1 MTDFKVLRYFLPGP
15 SDTFTAGWY
24 LTDNDDGLTRVGD
37 MIPADNSLVYGVA
50 NQIII
55 DSNTPDD
62 STAGGVSPLSG
73 GAGLDQFLITNTAN
87 SVTIDDDSGDNM
99 IVFASDV
106 KIKSITSD
114 ASGASPV
121 YVITLS
127 TDKVIT
133 VMNPSNFTF
142 QHLGDR
148 TKADPLTAD
157 AFLAAYGERDD
168 GTGTSTNIN
177 GFTPTDQFAPA
188 PTTGSELSGA
198 IVEDAADPAVT
209 GTFTVEDGDGTTP
222 VIMEPSSLDG
232 RYGSIA
238 WVEGSTTNT
247 GTWTYT
253 LDNTKPETQAL
264 AAGQT
269 ATETFT
275 FTVAD
280 DGGTEPVQI
289 DVVITVTG
297 ANDTPAIA
305 MVDDGT
311 GTLVAASIDDQTK
324 AAGEAID
331 NIDLSDLF
339 TDADAGDILTL
350 TFTVT
355 LADNSTVTLQ
365 EIGLTHETQD
375 ESGNPVSRIT
385 GTIKAPPGTYTIRVV
400 ASDNAGAESG
410 ALAFDLEVTRG
421 ALDIERSTFAYN
433 IGEDTVIDQS
443 SLLVNSPN
451 EVDLTKLVY
460 TIIELPS
467 GGVLEND
474 GTELNN
480 GDTFTQADINA
491 GLIRYIPPDGDSGRD
506 ERFTF
511 TFTDDAGTSVI
522 DVTLQIRSR
531 EDFEVGSP
539 DQDNVID
546 LSGETVPQKIDTG
559 DGSDDIIGGPGNDQ
573 IDAGAGDDEITLTR
587 DDNGEQVDAGADEVL
602 YTFGYGG
609 DGTDG
614 GDAIKGFRRGQDKLK
629 FVVNSDRTD
638 ITTLTEFLQSL
649 EGADGEALT
658 DDDAFTVTMKWGF
671 DENGVFYFDGVLLH
685 FKEASSFSSGPLS
698 SPVVS
703 ITFDERLDF
712 DDLVEI
718 LGGAE
723 NVANNFDGGLTAFKN
738 LDEVLPRL
746 FGENSIDFEV
756 RPIDEVSVV
765 DGPVAGAEVFFDL
778 NGDGEVTDAEKDAQ
792 RDESGRSRY
801 LTDEDGT
808 VDIPEQYV
816 GRAFVAVVGSA
827 YDIDSGERLEGE
839 FRSLDDG
846 EGGIA
851 TPITDLIVTY
861 LEEVEGQA
869 GMPTTEQEVL
879 DEIFGDDVVTLADV
893 LDAGNYEL
901 PESGAPGE
909 AKKQMISRA
918 AIALTE
924 IKENDDLADGDDDG
938 STTKVE
944 MVSALKTL
952 VDSPDDSSVADLKA
966 AVDARVVEVNAVKGG
981 KPTATPAS
989 VDGVEDTDYAFP
1001 DTPEALTGLFGF
1013 RDPSGNDPAADTSSF
1028 RGVYIRIAIENASL
1042 RLDDNTQVVA
1052 DTDLS
1057 GSDTVDAIAG
1067 YVYVTFDNLDGLK
1080 ITPAP
1085 NFNGDLALV
1094 YRVWDGE
1101 EVSSDAELIINIA
1114 EVNDAPVA
1122 GTDIAS
1128 QSGTVG
1134 EEITDIDLSGLFTDI
1149 DGDEVVLTFT
1159 VTLAGSTVANA
1170 DTGLSIRNDMLTGTL
1185 SGSLAAG
1192 DYTITVIATD
1202 PSGEMGTSEFT
1213 FTVLEKTI
1221 EATEGGNAATIVEN
1235 DLVNFATGT
1244 LTSSVSGTITLDGA
1258 DGSGNLEGTYGT
1270 MTFNGSVWRY
1280 ELNNEDVD
1288 TQMLRDGDT
1297 EEEAFTFR
1305 DGTTSFTVTITVSG
1319 VNDAPV
1325 VESGNEI
1332 VEQAGRVGQEITA
1345 IDLSSLFTDV
1355 DAGDTFTL
1363 AVMVHDGSGRVGLD
1377 TLGLTY
1383 DPLAN
1388 AITGTIGSDVSAG
1401 PYTIEVIATDGSGDA
1416 SQPSTFTIVVAPDN
1430 PPVIGGAMDG
1440 TIAEDAAD
1448 PLMGTLTITDAD
1460 NDALPTVALTDGAG
1474 QYGTLTFDAA
1484 SGVWTYTLDNTNA
1497 DVQALKGDTLTEEF
1511 TFTAEGAKDVTVTI
1525 TISGVNDV
1533 PVVESEIVGQSGRVG
1548 QAIDAI
1554 DLSGLFT
1561 DVDTG
1566 DTLTLTVMV
1575 LSSDGSTRTALDTTL
1590 GLDYDSG
1597 TKMITGTLLDS
1608 IPTGT
1613 YTIEVIAT
1621 DGGGGGDASQP
1632 STFDIVVVADDA
1644 PVIGGD
1650 VDDTIAEDAA
1660 DPITGTLTITDAE
1673 GDALPT
1679 VELDGNGV
1687 GQYGTMTFVASADG
1701 GVWTYTLDNTNAAVQ
1716 ALKDDT
1722 LEDDFTFIAE
1732 DAAPIT
1738 VTITIS
1744 GVNDAPVVESGN
1756 EIAEQEGRVGQ
1767 EIMAIDL
1774 SSLFTD
1780 VDTGDTLT
1788 LTVMV
1793 LASDG
1798 STRTA
1803 LDTTLGLTYD
1813 PVANAITGTI
1823 RSDVSAGTYTIEVIA
1838 TDGGGSGAASQPST
1852 FDIVVAADNAPV
1864 IGGEVDGTIAEDAAD
1879 PITGTLTITD
1889 ADGDTVPAVALTDG
1903 AGRYGTLTFVESADG
1918 GTWTYTLNNANPDVQ
1933 ALKGDTL
1940 TDAFTFTA
1948 DGAEDVTV
1956 TITISGVND
1965 APVVASAIDDQTGR
1979 VGQEITAI
1987 NLSGLFT
1994 DVDAGDSFTLAVM
2007 VHDGSARVG
2016 LGTLGLDYD
2025 SDTKMITGTLLN
2037 SVVAG
2042 TFTIEVIATD
2052 GGGSGDAS
2060 LPSTF
2065 DIVVAPDNPPVI
2077 GGSMA
2082 GSIDEDA
2089 AAPITGTL
2097 TITDADGDTVPTV
2110 VLTDGAGQY
2119 GTLTFVASADGG
2131 VWTYTL
2137 DSTNA
2142 AVQALKDNTLTE
2154 EFTFTAD
2161 GAEDVTVTI
2170 TISGVNDAPVVE
2182 SGNEIGGQDGRVG
2195 QDIDAI
2201 DLSGLFTDVDTG
2213 DTLTLTVMVLSS
2225 DGNTRTALD
2234 TTLGL
2239 EYDSGTKM
2247 ITGTLLDSISTG
2259 PYTIEVI
2266 ATDGSGAAS
2275 QPSTFTIVVVADD
2288 APVIG
2293 GAMDGMIAEDAAN
2306 PIMGT
2311 LTITDAEGDALPTV
2325 ALTDGAGQYGTLTF
2339 VASPD
2344 GGVWTYTLDNTNA
2357 AVQALKGGTLEDNF
2371 TFTAEGAAPITV
2383 TITISGVNDAPVVES
2398 EIVEQAGRVGQ
2409 EIRAIDLSSL
2419 FTDVDTGD
2427 ILTLTVMVQD
2437 GSDRLGLDTI
2447 LGLTY
2452 DPSENEITG
2461 TIRSDVSA
2469 GTYTI
2474 EVIATDGSGAA
2485 SQPSTFDIVV
2495 APDNAP
2501 VIGGAVDG
2509 TIDEDAVDSTG
2520 TLTIT
2525 DADNDVLPTVVLTDG
2540 AGDYGTLTFV
2550 ESADGGVW
2558 TYTLNNTNADV
2569 QALKGGTLEDNFTF
2583 TAEGAED
2590 VTVTITISGVNDV
2603 PVVESGNEI
2612 AEQEGQVGQAIT
2624 AIDLSSLFTDVDAGD
2639 TFTLA
2644 VMVHDGSRRVGLD
2657 ILGLTYDPS
2666 ENEITGTIRSD
2677 VSAGPYTIEVIAT
2690 DGSGAASQPST
2701 FDIVVAPDNAPVIG
2715 GAMDGTIAEDAADP
2729 LTGTLTIT
2737 DADNDALPTVVLT
2750 NGVGQYGTMTF
2761 DVASGVWTYTLNN
2774 TNAAVQAL
2782 KGDTLTEEFTFTA
2795 EGAAPITVTIT
2806 ISGVNDVPVVESG
2819 NEIAEQEGQVGQA
2832 ITAIDLSSLFT
2843 DVDQGDTFTL
2853 AVMVHDGSRR
2863 VGLDI
2868 LGLTYD
2874 PSENE
2879 ITGTIRSDVSAG
2891 TYTIEVIAT
2900 DGSGAASQPSTF
2912 NIVVAADN
2920 APVIGGAMDGTIA
2933 EDAVD
2938 STGTLTITDADNDAL
2953 PTVVLTNGVGQ
2964 YGTMTFDVASGVW
2977 TYTLNNTNAAVQALK
2992 GDTLTEEFT
3001 FTAEGAA
3008 PITVTITISGVNDV
3022 PVVESGNEIA
3032 EQEGQVGQ
3040 AITAIDLSSLFTDV
3054 DQGDTFTLAV
3064 MVHDGSRRVGLDILG
3079 LTYDPS
3085 ENEITGTIRSDVSA
3099 GTYTIEVIATDG
3111 SGAASQPSTFTIVVA
3126 ADNAPVIG
3134 GAMDGTIAEDAADPL
3149 TGTLTITDADNDA
3162 LPMVVLTDGAGQY
3175 GTLTFVA
3182 SGDGGVWTYTLNN
3195 NAQALKG
3202 GQTGTETFTFTA
3214 EGADD
3219 FTLTIMV
3226 QGANDAPVAG
3236 TDITSQSG
3244 TIGRAIT
3251 SIDLNGLFTDVD
3263 AGDTLTLTFTVTLDN
3278 NPIDNTGLSITSK
3291 MLTGTLSE
3299 SLEAGNY
3306 MITVKATDSIGTFAT
3321 SVFTLTVAEPAVSGG
3336 GAPTANPMTGIEIME
3351 DTDYAFPDTPQEL
3364 IGLFGFADPD
3374 GNDPAADTSSFKG
3387 VYIKLSS
3394 IINGALLR
3402 DDNTV
3407 VDASSTEAGAPAKDG
3422 YIYVT
3427 LATLGGLKLSPN
3439 LDFNGNLDWDYQ
3451 VWDGEEASED
3461 ATLSIAVTPVNDAP
3475 RLTDL
3480 RLTSGTLTI
3489 VKGAALIFSSLNSLF
3504 TDPDGDQFTVALES
3518 SSQSGGLGDIIIRG
3532 GRRAGQPDI
3541 TIETSRVGTYTL
3553 KFTVTET
3560 DSGKK
3565 TVVNRTL
3572 RINEPNRSPTEEN
3585 AITSKSL
3592 TKGEDINAISLSNI
3606 FRDPDND
3613 QLTLT
3618 VKFLDSNDNEVE
3630 FGLTYDENNNRVVGT
3645 PTQLGIYTIE
3655 VTADDGRGRQG
3666 TSEFKVVVGDAD
3678 QEVKAGEVIAAI
3690 NLGAIFGN
3698 LNLED
3703 ATVMLADGGDFA
3715 AAGFTFD
3722 ESSKMISG
3730 APIESGTYTIVVTVG
3745 DLVARFTI
3753 EATARAIDGSN
3764 AGTVIEDDAASITGM
3779 INISGA
3785 QPPTIELSDGTSDYG
3800 VMTFDEPNVVWTYTL
3815 DNRAQALGAS
3825 DVKTETFTFT
3835 ADGLEDF
3842 DVTITIQGTNDD
3854 PMLIDR
3860 DIIVPTNGQAGQ
3872 MIDMIDLSGLFMDA
3886 DDNDNLT
3893 ITITVVLQDGTSS
3906 GMRISPDSSNTISY
3920 SDINETLTLKLDAA
3934 GTYDVTVTASDGQTG
3949 SVAATKSFEIV
3960 ILASSNPTVF
3970 TVNTNVGTVV
3980 EDVEGQQSAMGT
3992 FTVED
3997 PDTPG
4002 NPPIIN
4008 LMGDD
4013 DGDGVLEG
4021 LYGTMVLNRDT
4032 NTWTYRLDRTRSQA
4046 LQEQDEEGM
4055 NASPPEKDF
4064 TFTAGDADPIVVMI
4078 DATGSNDVPEVF
4090 GENPLSKE
4098 WDVDE
4103 EITAINVRDFF
4114 HDPDDPKLIITLE
4127 VKITGRPDVNADKR
4141 KQVSMSEHGLTY
4153 NEETFMLTG
4162 APKASLNGK
4171 SIVIRANDVRSPS
4184 IIAAVT
4190 LRLTV
4195 NIPDQAPV
4203 VVRPIPDETR
4213 RFGEVLSVFAGIYVG
4228 GIFSDPDGDNNDL
4241 TFRADVFSNGE
4252 RTTQSGLLFLKS
4264 QKTISFPGGIKGAI
4278 GTVYTVRIT
4287 ATDPDGLEATYSF
4300 TITVVAAGGAS
4311 GASDETDSGAVLGN
4325 GIEGA
4330 VIGDETDTLGQILI
4344 GGDNAQTLNAGEGGD
4359 MIIGGRGDDTIN
4371 LGAGADTVLYRY
4383 DGAED
4388 TAPTAHDGGDVIN
4401 DFDVDED
4408 TLILAEAEDE
4418 DIYTDTAEF
4427 YDAIKGVSL
4436 IVDGDGNITGVV
4448 FTFAGQDGPDQ
4459 DDATQEIDLTV
4470 NFEEDDF
4477 VAPSDID
4484 LTAFEDAEDGE
4495 RAITD
4500 GEETAAY
4507 EVIDAILGVRV
4518 ELANFD
4524 DLGIELN
4531 SEETDIL

>member
-99 IVFASDV
+99 IVFALNV
-106 KIKSITSD
+106 EIKSITSD

-148 TKADPLTAD
+148 TKADSLTAD

-177 GFTPTDQFAPA
+177 GFTPMDQFAPSPA
-188 PTTGSELSGA
+188 TDSELSGT
-198 IVEDAADPAVT
+198 IVEDAADPTVT

-311 GTLVAASIDDQTK
+311 GTLVAASIDNQTK

-339 TDADAGDILTL
+339 TDADADDILTL

-375 ESGNPVSRIT
+375 ELGNPVSRIT

-433 IGEDTVIDQS
+433 IGEETVIDQS
-443 SLLVNSPN
+443 SLLVISPN

-460 TIIELPS
+460 TITGLPS

-480 GDTFTQADINA
+480 GDTFTQADINK
-491 GLIRYIPPDGDSGRD
+491 GLIRYIPPDGDTGRD
-506 ERFTF
+506 ETFTF
-511 TFTDDAGTSVI
+511 TFTDDAGTNVI

-559 DGSDDIIGGPGNDQ
+559 DGSDTITGGEGDDQ

-685 FKEASSFSSGPLS
+685 FKEASAFSSGPLS

-703 ITFDERLDF
+703 ITFDERLGF

-765 DGPVAGAEVFFDL
+765 DGPVASAEVFFDL

-879 DEIFGDDVVTLADV
+879 DEIFGDDVVTLADI

-944 MVSALKTL
+944 IVSALKTL
-952 VDSPDDSSVADLKA
+952 VDSPDDTSVADLKA
-966 AVDARVVEVNAVKGG
+966 AVDARVAEVNAVKGG
-981 KPTATPAS
+981 KPIATPAS

-1057 GSDTVDAIAG
+1057 GSDTADAIAG

-1192 DYTITVIATD
+1192 DYTITVTATD

-1221 EATEGGNAATIVEN
+1221 EATAGGNAATIVEN

-1258 DGSGNLEGTYGT
+1258 DGSGNLEATYGR
-1270 MTFNGSVWRY
+1270 MTFDGSVWRY
-1280 ELNNEDVD
+1280 ELNNEDAD

-1297 EEEAFTFR
+1297 EEEVFTFR
-1305 DGTTSFTVTITVSG
+1305 DGTTSFTVTITISG

-1332 VEQAGRVGQEITA
+1332 AEQAGRVGQDIDA
-1345 IDLSSLFTDV
+1345 IDLSGLFTDV

-1511 TFTAEGAKDVTVTI
+1511 TFTAEGAEDVTVTI
-1525 TISGVNDV
+1525 TISGVNDA
-1533 PVVESEIVGQSGRVG
+1533 PVVESGNEIGGQSGRVG

-1621 DGGGGGDASQP
+1621 DGGGSGDESQP

-1687 GQYGTMTFVASADG
+1687 GQYGTLTFVASADG

-1838 TDGGGSGAASQPST
+1838 TDGSGSGAASQPST

-2239 EYDSGTKM
+2239 EYNSGTKM

-2509 TIDEDAVDSTG
+2509 TIAEDVADSTG

-2677 VSAGPYTIEVIAT
+2677 VSAGPYTIEVIATDGSGAASQPSTFDIVVAPDNAPVIGGAMDGTIAEDAADPLTGTLTITDADNDALPTVVLTNGVGQYGTMTFDVASGVWTYTLNNTNAAVQALKGDTLTEEFTFTAEGAAPITVTITISGVNDVPVVESGNEIAEQEGQVGQAITAIDLSSLFTDVDAGDTFTLAVMVHDGSRRVGLDILGLTYDPSENEITGTIRSDVSAGTYTIEVIAT

-3244 TIGRAIT
+3244 TAGRAIT
-3251 SIDLNGLFTDVD
+3251 SIDLSGLFTDADV
-3263 AGDTLTLTFTVTLDN
+3263 GDTLTLTFTVTLN
-3278 NPIDNTGLSITSK
+3278 NNSIDNTGLSITSK

-3299 SLEAGNY
+3299 SLEAGDY
-3306 MITVKATDSIGTFAT
+3306 MITVTATDSIGTFAT

-3336 GAPTANPMTGIEIME
+3336 GAPTTNPMTGIEIME
-3351 DTDYAFPDTPQEL
+3351 DTDYEFPDTTQGL
-3364 IGLFGFADPD
+3364 MDLFGFADPD

-3407 VDASSTEAGAPAKDG
+3407 VDASSNEAGAPAKAG

-3427 LATLGGLKLSPN
+3427 VATLGGLKLSPN

-3475 RLTDL
+3475 RVADGVTIGDITVDAGVEL
-3480 RLTSGTLTI
+3480 RYNLRE
-3489 VKGAALIFSSLNSLF
+3489 LF
-3504 TDPDGDQFTVALES
+3504 TDPENGRLDTFDTQVFQGPVERGFAVHERNIPEKIQIVTTQVGEYRVVFTV
-3518 SSQSGGLGDIIIRG
+3518 GDNQGAQTRVEFTLTIRP
-3532 GRRAGQPDI
+3532 A
-3541 TIETSRVGTYTL
+3541 
-3553 KFTVTET
+3553 
-3560 DSGKK
+3560 
-3565 TVVNRTL
+3565 
-3572 RINEPNRSPTEEN
+3572 NEPPTVAN
-3585 AITSKSL
+3585 AITNTSL
-3592 TKGEDINAISLSNI
+3592 TKGEEINAIDLSNL
-3606 FRDPDND
+3606 FSDPNND
-3613 QLTLT
+3613 QLILT
-3618 VKFLDSNDNEVE
+3618 VMLDDGSELSTI
-3630 FGLTYDENNNRVVGT
+3630 GLSYDPVTKGIAGA
-3645 PTQLGIYTIE
+3645 PTQLGIYTIR
-3655 VTADDGRGRQG
+3655 VTADDGREGRG
-3666 TSEFKVVVGDAD
+3666 TSEFKVVVGDVD
-3678 QEVKAGEVIAAI
+3678 QEVKAGEAIATI
-3690 NLGAIFGN
+3690 NLGTIFGN

-3703 ATVMLADGGDFA
+3703 AIVTLADGGNFA

-3722 ESSKMISG
+3722 GSSKMISG

-3745 DLVARFTI
+3745 DLVAKFII

-3764 AGTVIEDDAASITGM
+3764 AGTVIEDDATSITGM

-3785 QPPTIELSDGTSDYG
+3785 QPPTIELLSGASEYG
-3800 VMTFDEPNVVWTYTL
+3800 VMTFDEPNGTWTYTL
-3815 DNRAQALGAS
+3815 DNRAQALGVS

-3835 ADGLEDF
+3835 ADGLESF

-3854 PMLIDR
+3854 PMPTGR
-3860 DIIVPTNGQAGQ
+3860 EIIVPTNGQAGQ
-3872 MIDMIDLSGLFMDA
+3872 MTDMIDLSGLFTDA

-3893 ITITVVLQDGTSS
+3893 ITITVVLRDGTPS
-3906 GMRISPDSSNTISY
+3906 GMMISPDSSNTISY
-3920 SDINETLTLKLDAA
+3920 SDINETLTLKLDVA
-3934 GTYDVTVTASDGQTG
+3934 GTYDVTVAASDGQTD

-3960 ILASSNPTVF
+3960 ILAGGNPTVF
-3970 TVNTNVGTVV
+3970 TVDNKVGTVV
-3980 EDVEGQQSAMGT
+3980 EDVTGQQSAMGT

-4008 LMGDD
+4008 IMGDD

-4021 LYGTMVLNRDT
+4021 LYGTMVLDRGT
-4032 NTWTYRLDRTRSQA
+4032 NTWTYTLDPTRSQA
-4046 LQEQDEEGM
+4046 LQEPDEG
-4055 NASPPEKDF
+4055 ASPEKETF

-4078 DATGSNDVPEVF
+4078 DATGSNDLPEIIGRILF
-4090 GENPLSKE
+4090 LRNGMWMKKSLLS
-4098 WDVDE
+4098 
-4103 EITAINVRDFF
+4103 TCA
-4114 HDPDDPKLIITLE
+4114 
-4127 VKITGRPDVNADKR
+4127 
-4141 KQVSMSEHGLTY
+4141 
-4153 NEETFMLTG
+4153 
-4162 APKASLNGK
+4162 
-4171 SIVIRANDVRSPS
+4171 
-4184 IIAAVT
+4184 
-4190 LRLTV
+4190 
-4195 NIPDQAPV
+4195 
-4203 VVRPIPDETR
+4203 
-4213 RFGEVLSVFAGIYVG
+4213 
-4228 GIFSDPDGDNNDL
+4228 IFSL
-4241 TFRADVFSNGE
+4241 T
-4252 RTTQSGLLFLKS
+4252 L
-4264 QKTISFPGGIKGAI
+4264 
-4278 GTVYTVRIT
+4278 
-4287 ATDPDGLEATYSF
+4287 
-4300 TITVVAAGGAS
+4300 
-4311 GASDETDSGAVLGN
+4311 
-4325 GIEGA
+4325 
-4330 VIGDETDTLGQILI
+4330 
-4344 GGDNAQTLNAGEGGD
+4344 
-4359 MIIGGRGDDTIN
+4359 MIRG
-4371 LGAGADTVLYRY
+4371 
-4383 DGAED
+4383 
-4388 TAPTAHDGGDVIN
+4388 
-4401 DFDVDED
+4401 
-4408 TLILAEAEDE
+4408 
-4418 DIYTDTAEF
+4418 
-4427 YDAIKGVSL
+4427 
-4436 IVDGDGNITGVV
+4436 
-4448 FTFAGQDGPDQ
+4448 
-4459 DDATQEIDLTV
+4459 
-4470 NFEEDDF
+4470 
-4477 VAPSDID
+4477 
-4484 LTAFEDAEDGE
+4484 
-4495 RAITD
+4495 
-4500 GEETAAY
+4500 
-4507 EVIDAILGVRV
+4507 
-4518 ELANFD
+4518 
-4524 DLGIELN
+4524 
-4531 SEETDIL
+4531 

>member
-1363 AVMVHDGSGRVGLD
+1363 AVVLDDGSALSTIGLS
-1377 TLGLTY
+1377 Y
-1383 DPLAN
+1383 DPVAN
-1388 AITGTIGSDVSAG
+1388 AITGTIRSDVSAG
-1401 PYTIEVIATDGSGDA
+1401 TFTIEVIATDGSGAA
-1416 SQPSTFTIVVAPDN
+1416 SQPSTFDIVVAPDN
-1430 PPVIGGAMDG
+1430 APVIGGDVDS

-1448 PLMGTLTITDAD
+1448 PITGTLTITDAD
-1460 NDALPTVALTDGAG
+1460 GDALPMVALTDGAG
-1474 QYGTLTFDAA
+1474 DYGTLTFDAA

-1497 DVQALKGDTLTEEF
+1497 DVQALKGDTLDDEF
-1511 TFTAEGAKDVTVTI
+1511 TFTAEGAEDVTVTI
-1525 TISGVNDV
+1525 TISGVNDA
-1533 PVVESEIVGQSGRVG
+1533 PVVESGNEIGGQSGRVG
-1548 QAIDAI
+1548 QEIRAI

-1566 DTLTLTVMV
+1566 DTLTLAVMV

-1590 GLDYDSG
+1590 GLEYDSG
-1597 TKMITGTLLDS
+1597 TKMITGALLNS

-1621 DGGGGGDASQP
+1621 DGGGSGDASQP

-1644 PVIGGD
+1644 PVIGGAMGG
-1650 VDDTIAEDAA
+1650 TITEDAA
-1660 DPITGTLTITDAE
+1660 DPIMGTLTITDAE

-1679 VELDGNGV
+1679 VELSSGA
-1687 GQYGTMTFVASADG
+1687 GQYGTLTFVASADG
-1701 GVWTYTLDNTNAAVQ
+1701 GVWTYTLNNSNAAVQ
-1716 ALKDDT
+1716 ALKSGT
-1722 LEDDFTFIAE
+1722 LEDNFTFTAE
-1732 DAAPIT
+1732 GAAPIT

-1756 EIAEQEGRVGQ
+1756 EIGEQAGRVGQ
-1767 EIMAIDL
+1767 EIDAIVL
-1774 SSLFTD
+1774 GSLFTD
-1780 VDTGDTLT
+1780 VDTGDILT

-1793 LASDG
+1793 QDG
-1798 STRTA
+1798 SARVG
-1803 LDTTLGLTYD
+1803 LDTIGLEYNSTD
-1813 PVANAITGTI
+1813 GIIGTP
-1823 RSDVSAGTYTIEVIA
+1823 SDAGTYTIEVIA
-1838 TDGGGSGAASQPST
+1838 TDGSGAASQPST
-1852 FDIVVAADNAPV
+1852 FDIVVAPDNPPV
-1864 IGGEVDGTIAEDAAD
+1864 IGGSMDGMIAEDAAD
-1879 PITGTLTITD
+1879 PLMGTLTITD
-1889 ADGDTVPAVALTDG
+1889 ADGDTLPTVVLTNG
-1903 AGRYGTLTFVESADG
+1903 VGQYGTLTFVASGDG
-1918 GTWTYTLNNANPDVQ
+1918 GVWTYTLDSTNAAVQ
-1933 ALKGDTL
+1933 ALKDNTL
-1940 TDAFTFTA
+1940 TEEFTFTA

-1979 VGQEITAI
+1979 VGQDIDAI
-1987 NLSGLFT
+1987 DLSGLFT
-1994 DVDAGDSFTLAVM
+1994 DVDAGDTFTLAVM
-2007 VHDGSARVG
+2007 VHNGSGRVG
-2016 LGTLGLDYD
+2016 LDTLGLEYD

-2052 GGGSGDAS
+2052 GGGSGDVS

-2097 TITDADGDTVPTV
+2097 TITDADNDALPMVALP
-2110 VLTDGAGQY
+2110 DGAGQY
-2119 GTLTFVASADGG
+2119 GTLTFVASGDGG

-2137 DSTNA
+2137 NNTNA
-2142 AVQALKDNTLTE
+2142 AVQALKGGTLTE
-2154 EFTFTAD
+2154 EFTFTAA
-2161 GAEDVTVTI
+2161 GAAPITVTI

-2225 DGNTRTALD
+2225 DGNTRMALD

-2247 ITGTLLDSISTG
+2247 ITGTLLDSIPTG

-2293 GAMDGMIAEDAAN
+2293 GAVDGMIAEDAAD

-2311 LTITDAEGDALPTV
+2311 LTITDAEGDPLPTV
-2325 ALTDGAGQYGTLTF
+2325 ELTNGAGQYGTLTF
-2339 VASPD
+2339 VASGD

-2357 AVQALKGGTLEDNF
+2357 AVQALKGDTLTDDF

-2409 EIRAIDLSSL
+2409 EIKAIDLSSL

-2427 ILTLTVMVQD
+2427 TLTLTVVFAGGFGVRTPLAAFGLEYD
-2437 GSDRLGLDTI
+2437 SDTKM
-2447 LGLTY
+2447 
-2452 DPSENEITG
+2452 ITG
-2461 TIRSDVSA
+2461 TLLNSVVAD
-2469 GTYTI
+2469 TYSI
-2474 EVIATDGSGAA
+2474 LVIATDGSGA
-2485 SQPSTFDIVV
+2485 
-2495 APDNAP
+2495 
-2501 VIGGAVDG
+2501 
-2509 TIDEDAVDSTG
+2509 E
-2520 TLTIT
+2520 
-2525 DADNDVLPTVVLTDG
+2525 
-2540 AGDYGTLTFV
+2540 
-2550 ESADGGVW
+2550 
-2558 TYTLNNTNADV
+2558 
-2569 QALKGGTLEDNFTF
+2569 
-2583 TAEGAED
+2583 
-2590 VTVTITISGVNDV
+2590 
-2603 PVVESGNEI
+2603 
-2612 AEQEGQVGQAIT
+2612 
-2624 AIDLSSLFTDVDAGD
+2624 
-2639 TFTLA
+2639 
-2644 VMVHDGSRRVGLD
+2644 
-2657 ILGLTYDPS
+2657 
-2666 ENEITGTIRSD
+2666 
-2677 VSAGPYTIEVIAT
+2677 
-2690 DGSGAASQPST
+2690 SQPST

-2715 GAMDGTIAEDAADP
+2715 GAMDGTIAEDAANP
-2729 LTGTLTIT
+2729 IMGTLTIT
-2737 DADNDALPTVVLT
+2737 DADGDEVPTVARVGD
-2750 NGVGQYGTMTF
+2750 GVGQYGTLTF
-2761 DVASGVWTYTLNN
+2761 VESADGGVWTYTLDNDN
-2774 TNAAVQAL
+2774 PDVQAL
-2782 KGDTLTEEFTFTA
+2782 KGATLTEEFAFTA
-2795 EGAAPITVTIT
+2795 VGAEDITVTIT
-2806 ISGVNDVPVVESG
+2806 ISGVNDAPVVASAIDDQTG
-2819 NEIAEQEGQVGQA
+2819 RVGQD
-2832 ITAIDLSSLFT
+2832 IDAIDLSGLFT
-2843 DVDQGDTFTL
+2843 DVDTGDSFTL
-2853 AVMVHDGSRR
+2853 TVMVLPSDGSPKS
-2863 VGLDI
+2863 VLGT
-2868 LGLTYD
+2868 LGLEYD
-2874 PSENE
+2874 SGTKM
-2879 ITGTIRSDVSAG
+2879 ITGTLLNSVVAG
-2891 TYTIEVIAT
+2891 PYTIEVIAT

-2912 NIVVAADN
+2912 NIVVAPDN
-2920 APVIGGAMDGTIA
+2920 APVIGGEVDSTIA
-2933 EDAVD
+2933 EDAAD
-2938 STGTLTITDADNDAL
+2938 PITGTLTITDADNDAL
-2953 PTVVLTNGVGQ
+2953 PTVELTNGVGQ
-2964 YGTMTFDVASGVW
+2964 YGTLTFVASGDGGVW
-2977 TYTLNNTNAAVQALK
+2977 TYTLDNDNPDVQALKGATLTEEFTFTAVGAEDITVTITITGVNDAPVAGTDIASQSGTAGQAITAIDLSGLFTDVDTGDSFTLTVMVLSSDGSPKSGLGTLGLEYNSGTKMITGTLLNSVVAGTYTIEVIATDGGGSGAASQPSTFDIVVAADNKPVIGGAVDGTIAEDAANPIMGTLTITDADGDEVPTVALDGNGVGQYGTLTFVASPDGGVWTYTLDNDNPAVQALK
-2992 GDTLTEEFT
+2992 DNTLTEEFT
-3001 FTAEGAA
+3001 FTAEGAED
-3008 PITVTITISGVNDV
+3008 ITVTITISGVNDA
-3022 PVVESGNEIA
+3022 PVVESEIV
-3032 EQEGQVGQ
+3032 EQAGRVGQ
-3040 AITAIDLSSLFTDV
+3040 EIKAIDLSGLFTDV
-3054 DQGDTFTLAV
+3054 DTGDTLTLTVTVVVAS
-3064 MVHDGSRRVGLDILG
+3064 DRPGLDTIG
-3079 LTYDPS
+3079 LEYNSDTKM
-3085 ENEITGTIRSDVSA
+3085 ITGTLLNNVEA
-3099 GTYTIEVIATDG
+3099 GPVTIEVIATDG
-3111 SGAASQPSTFTIVVA
+3111 SGAASQSSTFNIVVA
-3126 ADNAPVIG
+3126 PDNAPVIG
-3134 GAMDGTIAEDAADPL
+3134 GAMDGTIAEDAANPIM
-3149 TGTLTITDADNDA
+3149 GTLTITDADNDA
-3162 LPMVVLTDGAGQY
+3162 LPTVVLTDGAGQY

-3214 EGADD
+3214 DGAVD

-3226 QGANDAPVAG
+3226 QGENDAPVAG
-3236 TDITSQSG
+3236 TDIASQSG
-3244 TIGRAIT
+3244 TAGRAIT
-3251 SIDLNGLFTDVD
+3251 SIDLSGLFTDAD
-3263 AGDTLTLTFTVTLDN
+3263 ADDTLTLTFTVTLN
-3278 NPIDNTGLSITSK
+3278 NNSIDNTGLSITSE
-3291 MLTGTLSE
+3291 MLTGTLSD
-3299 SLEAGNY
+3299 SLEAGDY
-3306 MITVKATDSIGTFAT
+3306 MITVTATDSIGTFAT
-3321 SVFTLTVAEPAVSGG
+3321 SVFILTVAEPAVSGG
-3336 GAPTANPMTGIEIME
+3336 GAPTANPMTGIETME
-3351 DTDYAFPDTPQEL
+3351 DTDYAFPDTPEEL
-3364 IGLFGFADPD
+3364 TTLFGFADPD

-3427 LATLGGLKLSPN
+3427 VATLGGLKLSPN

-3475 RLTDL
+3475 RVADGVTIGDITVDAGAEL
-3480 RLTSGTLTI
+3480 RYNLRE
-3489 VKGAALIFSSLNSLF
+3489 LF
-3504 TDPDGDQFTVALES
+3504 TDPENGRLDTFDTQVFQGPVE
-3518 SSQSGGLGDIIIRG
+3518 RG
-3532 GRRAGQPDI
+3532 FAVHERNIPEKIQIVTTQVG
-3541 TIETSRVGTYTL
+3541 EYRVV
-3553 KFTVTET
+3553 FTVTDNQGAQTRVEF
-3560 DSGKK
+3560 
-3565 TVVNRTL
+3565 TL
-3572 RINEPNRSPTEEN
+3572 TIRPANEPPTVAN
-3585 AITSKSL
+3585 AITNTSL
-3592 TKGEDINAISLSNI
+3592 TKGEEINAIDLSNL
-3606 FRDPDND
+3606 FSDPNND
-3613 QLTLT
+3613 QLILT
-3618 VKFLDSNDNEVE
+3618 VMLDDGSELSTI
-3630 FGLTYDENNNRVVGT
+3630 GLSYDPVTKGIAGA
-3645 PTQLGIYTIE
+3645 PTQLGIYTIR
-3655 VTADDGRGRQG
+3655 VTADDGREGRG
-3666 TSEFKVVVGDAD
+3666 TSEFKVVVGDVD
-3678 QEVKAGEVIAAI
+3678 QEVKAGEAIATI
-3690 NLGAIFGN
+3690 NLGTIFGN

-3703 ATVMLADGGDFA
+3703 AIVTLADGGNFA

-3722 ESSKMISG
+3722 GSSKMISG

-3745 DLVARFTI
+3745 DLVAKFII

-3764 AGTVIEDDAASITGM
+3764 AGTVIEDGTTSITGI

-3785 QPPTIELSDGTSDYG
+3785 QPPTIELSSGASEYG
-3800 VMTFDEPNVVWTYTL
+3800 AMTFDEPNGTWTYTL
-3815 DNRAQALGAS
+3815 DNRAQALGVS

-3835 ADGLEDF
+3835 ADGLESF

-3854 PMLIDR
+3854 PMPTDR
-3860 DIIVPTNGQAGQ
+3860 EIIVPTNGQAGQ
-3872 MIDMIDLSGLFMDA
+3872 MTDMIDLSGLFTDA

-3893 ITITVVLQDGTSS
+3893 ITITVVLRDGTQS
-3906 GMRISPDSSNTISY
+3906 GMMISSDSSNTISY
-3920 SDINETLTLKLDAA
+3920 SDINETLTLKLDVA
-3934 GTYDVTVTASDGQTG
+3934 GTYDVTVTASDGQTD

-3960 ILASSNPTVF
+3960 ILAGGNPTVF
-3970 TVNTNVGTVV
+3970 TVDNKVGTVV
-3980 EDVEGQQSAMGT
+3980 EDVAGQQSAMGT
-3992 FTVED
+3992 FAVED

-4021 LYGTMVLNRDT
+4021 LYGTMVLNRGT
-4032 NTWTYRLDRTRSQA
+4032 NTWTYTLDRTRSQA
-4046 LQEQDEEGM
+4046 LQELDEGET
-4055 NASPPEKDF
+4055 PQKETF

-4078 DATGSNDVPEVF
+4078 DATGSNDLPEII
-4090 GENPLSKE
+4090 GENPLSQE
-4098 WDVDE
+4098 WNVDE
-4103 EITAINVRDFF
+4103 EITPINVRDFF
-4114 HDPDDPKLIITLE
+4114 HDPDDPGLIIELE
-4127 VKITGRPDVNADKR
+4127 VKITGRPDVNADRR
-4141 KQVSMSEHGLTY
+4141 KKVTMSEHGLTY

-4162 APKASLNGK
+4162 SPKASLNEK
-4171 SIVIRANDVRSPS
+4171 SIVIRANDVRTPS
-4184 IIAAVT
+4184 IIRALT

-4195 NIPDQAPV
+4195 NTPNRAPEV
-4203 VVRPIPDETR
+4203 IRPIRDYTR
-4213 RFGEVLSVFAGIYVG
+4213 TPEQRVLPSDGINVK
-4228 GIFSDPDGDNNDL
+4228 GIFRDPDGDTLNITVEILD
-4241 TFRADVFSNGE
+4241 SNGQE
-4252 RTTQSGLLFLKS
+4252 VGRQARLVNFDGL
-4264 QKTISFPGGIKGAI
+4264 ISHPGGIQGAI
-4278 GTVYTVRIT
+4278 GTVYTIKVT
-4287 ATDPDGLEATYSF
+4287 ASDGSLEATYSF

-4388 TAPTAHDGGDVIN
+4388 TVPTAHDGGDVIN

-4408 TLILAEAEDE
+4408 TLILAEAENE
-4418 DIYTDTAEF
+4418 SIYTDTAEF

-4507 EVIDAILGVRV
+4507 EVIDAILGDSV